1 MTPTHELVTA
11 DGRVIKYCLYGDEAG
26 VPVIAH
32 HGTPGSRWERPDVI
46 AAIEETGLRVLLHG
60 RPGYGSDRQPGRTVA
75 DVAADVELLA
85 DAQGWDR
92 FAVTGFSGGGPH
104 ALATAALLPD
114 RVIRC
119 STVAS
124 IAPPGTAAFPALD
137 WAADAGRGEAFL
149 REQLGRRGPEILREF
164 GADAPDRGGAVV
176 SEVLDGCGEV
186 VSGAPD
192 GGGEYA
198 TDAPEGDRELAGDA
212 PDGGRYERMRAACV
226 DGLEGWIDDYL
237 ALSKPW
243 AFEPRDIGVPVDVWF
258 GSEDDNSTPAHAE
271 WLLANLPKA
280 TPHKYVG
287 GHDPDDT
294 VQREIFAALRG

>member
-1 MTPTHELVTA
+1 MTLTHEVVAA
-11 DGRVIKYCLYGDEAG
+11 DGRTLKYCLYGDEAG

-32 HGTPGSRWERPDVI
+32 HGTPGTRWERPDVI

-85 DAQGWDR
+85 DAAGWDR

-119 STVAS
+119 STVAA
-124 IAPPGTAAFPALD
+124 IAPPGTTAFASLD
-137 WAADAGRGEAFL
+137 WTADAHRGEHFL
-149 REQLGRRGPEILREF
+149 REQLTRRGPEILQTF
-164 GADAPDRGGAVV
+164 T
-176 SEVLDGCGEV
+176 SE
-186 VSGAPD
+186 APD
-192 GGGEYA
+192 GGRTGVP
-198 TDAPEGDRELAGDA
+198 DGRQAGVPGGTRTA
-212 PDGGRYERMRAACV
+212 ASDGGRYERMWAACV
-226 DGLEGWIDDYL
+226 DGLDGWIDDYL
-237 ALSKPW
+237 ALSKAW
-243 AFEPRDIGVPVDVWF
+243 GFELQDIVVPVEVWF

-271 WLLANLPKA
+271 WLA
-280 TPHKYVG
+280 TAIPGAEARSYPG

-294 VQREIFAALRG
+294 SQRQIFAALRGD